1 MNRERRRH
9 PEGEPTDPAT
19 CDTGAQDYTRRGGQA
34 RVAALTPDEHSAL
47 GTRGSDVRW
56 AAHRAELAAQGKTP
70 RQTPAP
76 MPPAALAYWK
86 DVVRAEQPDRVF
98 KSAMELKRA
107 AIKRAKQ
114 EAARLTVEHAK
125 REGQA

>member
-1 MNRERRRH
+1 M
-9 PEGEPTDPAT
+9 
-19 CDTGAQDYTRRGGQA
+19 
-34 RVAALTPDEHSAL
+34 AALSADERAAL
-47 GTRGSDVRW
+47 STRGSDARW
-56 AAHRAELAAQGKTP
+56 AAHRAELAAQGKAP
-70 RQTPAP
+70 QPQAPP
-76 MPPAALAYWK
+76 MPPTVLAYWR
-86 DVVRAEQPDRVF
+86 DVVRAEQPGRVW

>member
-9 PEGEPTDPAT
+9 PDGQPVDPAT
-19 CDTGAQDYTRRGGQA
+19 CETAAKEHTRRGGQA
-34 RVAALTPDEHSAL
+34 RMAALTPDEHSAL
-47 GTRGSDVRW
+47 STRGSDARW
-56 AAHRAELAAQGKTP
+56 AAHRAELAAQGKKP

-86 DVVRAEQPDRVF
+86 DVVKAEQPDRVW

-125 REGQA
+125 RGGQA

>member
-9 PEGEPTDPAT
+9 PDGQPVDPAT
-19 CDTGAQDYTRRGGQA
+19 CETAAQDYTRRGGQA

-47 GTRGSDVRW
+47 GTRGSDARW
-56 AAHRAELAAQGKTP
+56 AAHRAELAAQGKKP

-76 MPPAALAYWK
+76 MPPAVLAYWK
-86 DVVRAEQPDRVF
+86 DVVKAEQPDRVW

-125 REGQA
+125 RGGQA